1 LPRKILLA
9 DDSVT
14 AQNMGRRI
22 LSEAGYEVV
31 TVNNGAAALKK
42 LVEQEPDL
50 VILDIYMPG
59 YGGIEVC
66 QRIKENLETSGIPV
80 LLTVGK
86 LEPFKPDEARRV
98 HADAHL
104 VKPFEATEL
113 LAALTR
119 LEDKMVPQP
128 MPVASRPTRGK
139 TADAVAPVKDKK
151 FGNPESGLKHRL
163 TIPPPEAKRPV
174 PVPTETRPEPVA
186 PTPPNTAF
194 REFTHPEIP
203 ETTTVA
209 SSLPAGH
216 VQLANDITADEIAA
230 IAAAAAALE
239 SNVGIAAPP
248 SPADLAT
255 AEGVVAA
262 IPSVTEPPEQTAEPV
277 AEHIAEP
284 VAESEPDTFVSPE
297 QFQPPAVE
305 EISASY
311 EQVECGIDVVAR
323 EEREAREA
331 EAAAAAAA
339 VGAAE
344 PEVAESSKVEF
355 STDEPGAHELEAEPV
370 SVPEASPVL
379 SSAPEVAT
387 DPELDAA
394 LAFLAPVNGSE
405 SFGGA
410 IHPDPQSVSDH
421 SVEVFGARQSGWGS
435 LAGAGAKW
443 IAEEIAVPQS
453 EVLLILEDEM
463 QKAYAALADSE
474 RTLNATLSADL
485 GSGNFTETSPVAAV
499 AEIDSHASDDHRRD
513 DESRGYEETTA
524 SLAEDFNPSE
534 IAAQPRAPVPAEV
547 DESVEPAPVSEL
559 VEQPAANAATLE
571 EISIQEPAFEHESA
585 AALQAANTEAVAE
598 VMQTVEPGIAD
609 GGIEGDSSHAQS
621 AYAAAVGT
629 EFHTIHHVEAPAEAA
644 PEPPAATPEASA
656 GSTSLSEAPAPAA
669 DDQHE
674 AELAAAWAH
683 WREIRESIANP
694 QFTQQV
700 TDVAA
705 AGLKEAHSL
714 DPVPSHSPDPPAQE
728 EESSAGLSADPAA
741 IASIVDSVLAELKP
755 KLVAEIARKL
765 RKEKK

>member
-1 LPRKILLA
+1 MPRKILLA

-174 PVPTETRPEPVA
+174 PVRTETRPEPVA

-203 ETTTVA
+203 ETTNVA

-331 EAAAAAAA
+331 EAAAAA

-370 SVPEASPVL
+370 SVPEASP
-379 SSAPEVAT
+379 SC
-387 DPELDAA
+387 
-394 LAFLAPVNGSE
+394 
-405 SFGGA
+405 
-410 IHPDPQSVSDH
+410 
-421 SVEVFGARQSGWGS
+421 
-435 LAGAGAKW
+435 
-443 IAEEIAVPQS
+443 
-453 EVLLILEDEM
+453 
-463 QKAYAALADSE
+463 
-474 RTLNATLSADL
+474 
-485 GSGNFTETSPVAAV
+485 
-499 AEIDSHASDDHRRD
+499 HRR
-513 DESRGYEETTA
+513 
-524 SLAEDFNPSE
+524 
-534 IAAQPRAPVPAEV
+534 PR
-547 DESVEPAPVSEL
+547 L
-559 VEQPAANAATLE
+559 
-571 EISIQEPAFEHESA
+571 
-585 AALQAANTEAVAE
+585 
-598 VMQTVEPGIAD
+598 
-609 GGIEGDSSHAQS
+609 
-621 AYAAAVGT
+621 
-629 EFHTIHHVEAPAEAA
+629 
-644 PEPPAATPEASA
+644 PPTQNLTPRLHS
-656 GSTSLSEAPAPAA
+656 
-669 DDQHE
+669 
-674 AELAAAWAH
+674 
-683 WREIRESIANP
+683 WRP
-694 QFTQQV
+694 
-700 TDVAA
+700 
-705 AGLKEAHSL
+705 
-714 DPVPSHSPDPPAQE
+714 
-728 EESSAGLSADPAA
+728 
-741 IASIVDSVLAELKP
+741 
-755 KLVAEIARKL
+755 
-765 RKEKK
+765 